1 MLWNSQTWRT
11 NRKAP
16 GSDSTA
22 GNRCRLCWPPLGSS
36 PAASG
41 GQAQFRGCFSADSW
55 RGWRAAPRTAAS
67 TWALSLM
74 MWLCLSRLPLLV
86 LELFPDPFCR
96 YLPLAGF
103 VSSMLGPIAWAM
115 VDPALVP
122 EAYGDHLGPLTAVP
136 APLCGSSDHNCA
148 GSYVLYAGK

>member
-1 MLWNSQTWRT
+1 
-11 NRKAP
+11 
-16 GSDSTA
+16 
-22 GNRCRLCWPPLGSS
+22 
-36 PAASG
+36 
-41 GQAQFRGCFSADSW
+41 
-55 RGWRAAPRTAAS
+55 
-67 TWALSLM
+67 

-86 LELFPDPFCR
+86 LELFPDPFGR